1 MNDSDI
7 KSQSYIDR
15 DLKNML
21 DNDVPTKKW
30 VAAGNNACDICVANQ
45 DQGFID
51 VNAKFKSGHQSPLAH
66 EGCWCYLDAGEID
79 LDSIKVF

>member
-1 MNDSDI
+1 MNESDI
-7 KSQSYIDR
+7 KSQSYIDQ
-15 DLKNML
+15 DLKTML

-30 VAAGNNACDICVANQ
+30 VAAGSNSCKICADNQ

-51 VNAKFKSGHQSPLAH
+51 VKAKFKSGHQSPLAH
-66 EGCWCYLDAGEID
+66 ESCECYLDAGEID